1 MYRTGRNRLGLLLI
15 PFFVL
20 TVAVRAAEYDPL
32 EVITADAG
40 EMIDLAVEDKDRDRE
55 IPLRVYLPKATAA
68 APVVLFSHG
77 LGGSRQN
84 NGYMGEHWSARGY
97 VVVFVQHPGSDE
109 QVWKEAPLG
118 QRLAKLRQAAS
129 AESFQSRVLDIPRAI
144 DQLNDWNGEEGHPLY
159 GRLNLDQLG
168 MSGHSFGAMT
178 TQAVG
183 GQTYPLLGKK
193 FTDTRIRAAVAFSP
207 STPRQGDT
215 AKAFGSVNIPWL
227 LMTGTLDGSPI
238 GGQTPQTRLNV
249 FPNLPPGDKFQVI
262 LDQAEHSAFGERAL
276 PGERNK
282 RNPNHH
288 RVILAL
294 STAFWDAYLREDVAA
309 KAWLTGDGPRTV
321 LEAADQWETK

>member
-1 MYRTGRNRLGLLLI
+1 
-15 PFFVL
+15 
-20 TVAVRAAEYDPL
+20 
-32 EVITADAG
+32 
-40 EMIDLAVEDKDRDRE
+40 
-55 IPLRVYLPKATAA
+55 
-68 APVVLFSHG
+68 
-77 LGGSRQN
+77 
-84 NGYMGEHWSARGY
+84 

-118 QRLAKLRQAAS
+118 QRMAKLRQAAS
-129 AESFQSRVLDIPRAI
+129 AESFQARVFDIPRAI
-144 DQLNDWNGEEGHPLY
+144 DQLQAWNGEQGHPLY
-159 GRLNLDQLG
+159 GRLNLKQLG

-183 GQTYPLLGKK
+183 GQTFPLIGRKL
-193 FTDTRIRAAVAFSP
+193 TDSRIRAAVAFSP

-215 AKAFGSVNIPWL
+215 AKAFGSVTIPWL

-238 GGQTPQTRLNV
+238 GGQTPQTRLQV
-249 FPNLPPGDKFQVI
+249 FPNLPAGDKYQVV

-294 STAFWDAYLREDVAA
+294 STAFWDAYLQENAAA
-309 KAWLTGDGPRTV
+309 KAWLTGDGPKSV
-321 LEAADQWETK
+321 LEAADQWESK